1 MLFLEDLARHAF
13 LQYALLGGLLASI
26 ACGLMGPFVV
36 VRRIGYVAGGIA
48 HSLLWGLGL
57 ALVLGQ
63 SPLLGATL
71 AALVGALLIG
81 WVTLHWREQEDTVI
95 SALWSIGMA
104 GGVLLI
110 AHSPGYQTDLMS
122 YLFGNILMVTPQDVR
137 LMLALDACLI
147 LLTTLFYRHFL
158 ALSFDEEFARLR
170 GLPTLGLYLLLLCM
184 IALTIVLVMQV
195 VGMILLI
202 ALLTLP
208 AAIAAQHAGNLGR
221 MMLLA
226 SALGVLFSLLGL
238 DVSYQLDYPTGA
250 TIILITGIAYLA
262 STAYRSLYARWRR
275 GNTAS

>member
-1 MLFLEDLARHAF
+1 MQFLEDLAKHGF

-26 ACGLMGPFVV
+26 ACGLLGPFVV

-110 AHSPGYQTDLMS
+110 THTPGYQTDLMS
-122 YLFGNILMVTPQDVR
+122 YLFGNILMVTPSDIQ
-137 LMLALDACLI
+137 LMVILDIFLI
-147 LLTTLFYRHFL
+147 FLMVLFYRQFL

-170 GLPTLGLYLLLLCM
+170 GLPTMALYLLLLCM

-208 AAIAAQHAGNLGR
+208 AAIAAQHVSNLGR
-221 MMLLA
+221 MMMLA
-226 SALGVLFSLLGL
+226 SGLGTLFSLLGL
-238 DVSYQLDYPTGA
+238 DISYQLDYPTGA
-250 TIILITGIAYLA
+250 TIILIIGIAYLI
-262 STAYRSLYARWRR
+262 STAYRSLRMRLTKA
-275 GNTAS
+275 

>member
-1 MLFLEDLARHAF
+1 MLFLEDLAKHDF

-26 ACGLMGPFVV
+26 ACGLLGPFVV

-57 ALVLGQ
+57 ALVWGH
-63 SPLLGATL
+63 SPLLGATI
-71 AALVGALLIG
+71 AALLGALLIG
-81 WVTLHWREQEDTVI
+81 WVTQHWREQEDTVI

-122 YLFGNILMVTPQDVR
+122 YLFGNILMVTPSDIK
-137 LMLALDACLI
+137 LMVILDFFLFF
-147 LLTTLFYRHFL
+147 LMMLFYRQFL

-170 GLPTLGLYLLLLCM
+170 GLPTMALYLLLLCM

-208 AAIAAQHAGNLGR
+208 AAIAAQHVGNLSR
-221 MMLLA
+221 MMMLA

-238 DVSYQLDYPTGA
+238 SVSYQLDYPTGA
-250 TIILITGIAYLA
+250 TIILLTGIAYLV
-262 STAYRSLYARWRR
+262 STTYHSLRMRLTKA
-275 GNTAS
+275 